1 MARNGKNRKNVAFL
15 NEEGYL
21 FVKEVSLYNKGE
33 IRGGEDG
40 EAIYD
45 DERFSRERRLLF
57 S

>member
-1 MARNGKNRKNVAFL
+1 MSRNGKNRKNVAFL